1 MLRPGLIK
9 ISMVGKTISHYHI
22 LEKLGGGGM
31 GVVYKAEDVDL
42 GRFVALK
49 FLPEDTAKDHVALER
64 FKREA
69 RAASALDHPNI
80 CTIYEI
86 SEQGGQPFIVMQ
98 FLDGQTLKHR
108 ISGKPVPLD
117 ETLELA
123 IEITDALDAA
133 HSAGIVHRDI
143 KPANIFVTKRGHAK
157 ILDFG
162 LAKTASPSSSLS
174 VAATQDS
181 AAPLSPEH
189 LTSPGS
195 TIGTVAYMSPEQV
208 RAKELDGR
216 SDLFSFGV
224 VLYEMATGTPPFRGE
239 STGVIFDGIM
249 NRSAVAPVRL
259 NADVPIELEQIISKA
274 LEKDRELRYQ
284 HAADMRAD
292 LKRLKRETDSR
303 QGLSPGSGSVA
314 IAHES
319 DTQAAAAQPTPSSSS
334 VRPMAARPS
343 SASGS
348 VAGIPTPELA
358 PIPRSRRSRWI
369 AGGALLGIL
378 AISVSAYFWL
388 HAKAPLTE
396 KDPIVIAD
404 FTNTTGEAVFDGALR
419 QGLASQ
425 LEQSPF
431 LNIVS
436 DAQITQTLKLMRQAP
451 DARLTHDVVRDLCQR
466 VSAAAAIDGSIA
478 KLGNSY
484 ALGLTAVNCRT
495 GETLAQEQE
504 TSADKD
510 HVLAALGKAAAKLR
524 SKLGE
529 SRASLARYDVPLD
542 QATTPSLEA
551 LQAFSLARQAANSR
565 GDFQASIQFLK
576 RAVTLDPNFAIAYAA
591 LGGTYNNL
599 GETALASENLKKAYD
614 LQERASEREKLYITT
629 FYFEIAVGDLE
640 KAAQSYEMWQQ
651 TYPRDIVPVGNL
663 SRAYSNL
670 GQYDKALTSALHAL
684 ELYPDV
690 LHYGNVAADYVWL
703 NRLDEAEAM
712 IAQGRTQNMDSL
724 NLHVI
729 SYVLAFMKNDG
740 AAMSREVTWASGKPG
755 IEDMFLDLESD
766 TAAYFGQI
774 RRAREWEGRA
784 ESSATLADGKEADAA
799 YLADGALREA
809 LFGFTREVKESSE
822 KALNES
828 TARDVEASAALALA
842 IAGEAAAAQKLT
854 GDLGQRFPQD
864 TYVRF
869 LYLPEILAA
878 LDLGRHSA
886 AKAIE
891 DLRASAPYELS
902 LGGTDAPLGC
912 PYLRGEAYLALH
924 DGNAAAA
931 EFQKLL
937 DHRGVIANS
946 PIGAL
951 AHLGIARAYALQGDA
966 AKARVAYNEFF
977 VLWKDADPD
986 IPILIAAKAEYA
998 KLK

>member
-1 MLRPGLIK
+1 MSDSVPLSGR
-9 ISMVGKTISHYHI
+9 TISHYRI

-31 GVVYKAEDVDL
+31 GVVYKAEDTKL

-49 FLPEDTAKDHVALER
+49 FLPEEMSNDRQALER
-64 FKREA
+64 FQREA

-80 CTIYEI
+80 CSIYEI
-86 SEQGGQPFIVMQ
+86 AEENGRPFLVMQ
-98 FLDGQTLKHR
+98 FLEGQTLKHR
-108 ISGKPVPLD
+108 ISGKPLPLD
-117 ETLELA
+117 DALNLS
-123 IEITDALDAA
+123 IEIADALDAA
-133 HSAGIVHRDI
+133 HTEGIVHRDI

-162 LAKTASPSSSLS
+162 LAKTNSPASSMS
-174 VAATQDS
+174 VADTQDS
-181 AAPLSPEH
+181 PAPLSAEH

-224 VLYEMATGTPPFRGE
+224 VLYEMTTGAPPFRGE
-239 STGVIFDGIM
+239 STGLIFDGIM
-249 NRSAVAPVRL
+249 NRPFVAPVRL
-259 NADVPIELEQIISKA
+259 NADVPIELEQIINKA
-274 LEKDRELRYQ
+274 LEKDREMRYQ

-303 QGLSPGSGSVA
+303 QGVSLSSGSVA

-319 DTQAAAAQPTPSSSS
+319 GTQAAAQPAPSSSS
-334 VRPMAARPS
+334 IRPIAALPS
-343 SASGS
+343 SASAS
-348 VAGIPTPELA
+348 VVGVPAPEPL
-358 PIPRSRRSRWI
+358 PRSRLHRSSWI
-369 AGGALLGIL
+369 GGAALLGIL
-378 AISVSAYFWL
+378 AISAAAYFWL
-388 HAKAPLTE
+388 HAKAPLAE

-404 FTNTTGEAVFDGALR
+404 FTNTTGDAVFDGALR

-436 DAQITQTLKLMRQAP
+436 DDQIARTLKLMRQAP
-451 DARLTHDVVRDLCQR
+451 DVRLTHDVVRDLCQR
-466 VSAAAAIDGSIA
+466 VGAAAAINGSIA

-484 ALGLTAVNCRT
+484 AVGLTALNCRT

-504 TSADKD
+504 TSDDKD
-510 HVLAALGKAAAKLR
+510 RVLGALGKAAAKLR

-529 SRASLARYDVPLD
+529 SRASLAKYDVPLD

-565 GDFQASIQFLK
+565 GDFQAAVQFLK
-576 RAVTLDPNFAIAYAA
+576 RAVSLDPNFAIAYAA
-591 LGGTYNNL
+591 LGSTYNNL
-599 GETALASENLKKAYD
+599 GESALAHENLKRAYD
-614 LQERASEREKLYITT
+614 LQERASEREKLYIST
-629 FYFEIAVGDLE
+629 FYFEMAVGDLE
-640 KAAQSYEMWQQ
+640 KTVQSYEIWEQ
-651 TYPRDIVPVGNL
+651 TYPHDLVPVGNL
-663 SRAYSNL
+663 GRAYSQL
-670 GQYDKALTSALHAL
+670 GQYDKALTASLHAL

-712 IAQGRTQNMDSL
+712 SAQARAQKMDSL

-729 SYVLAFMKNDG
+729 SYTLGFLKNDG
-740 AAMSREVTWASGKPG
+740 AAMSRELAWAAGKPG
-755 IEDMFLDLESD
+755 IEDPFLFLESD
-766 TAAYFGQI
+766 TAAYSGQF
-774 RRAREWEGRA
+774 RKAREWEARA
-784 ESSATLADGKEADAA
+784 ESSAAQAEEKDVAA
-799 YLADGALREA
+799 GYFASGAVRDA
-809 LFGFTREVKESSE
+809 LFGFSQEAKVSAER
-822 KALNES
+822 ALKDS
-828 TARDVEASAALALA
+828 TERDVESGAALVLA
-842 IAGEAAAAQKLT
+842 IAGDAATAQKLAA
-854 GDLGQRFPQD
+854 DLDQRFPQD
-864 TYVRF
+864 TWVHF
-869 LYLPEILAA
+869 LDLPEIRAA
-878 LDLGRHSA
+878 LDLGRNSA

-902 LGGTDAPLGC
+902 QGDLDTPLGC
-912 PYLRGEAYLALH
+912 AYLRGEAYLALR

-937 DHRGVIANS
+937 DHRGVVGNA

-966 AKARVAYNEFF
+966 AKARIGYNEFF
-977 VLWKDADPD
+977 ALWKDADPD
-986 IPILIAAKAEYA
+986 IPILQQAKAEYA
-998 KLK
+998 KLH